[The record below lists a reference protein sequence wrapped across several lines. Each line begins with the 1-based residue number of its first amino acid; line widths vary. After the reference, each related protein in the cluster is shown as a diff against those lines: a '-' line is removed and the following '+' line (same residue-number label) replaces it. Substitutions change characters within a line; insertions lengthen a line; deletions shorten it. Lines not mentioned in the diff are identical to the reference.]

1 MMNKKEFLHLKSGTD
16 VRGTAVETAEHGVQ
30 LTDETVQKICVGF
43 YKWYCRKEQVDTF
56 GIAVGQ
62 DCRISSP
69 RIAAAALAAFCAC
82 GCRVFDCGLATTP
95 SMFMSIVE
103 NEPVQT
109 ALEIT
114 ASHHPFDRN
123 GLKFFTSGG
132 GLEGEDVSAILELAY
147 DAEVPAGTDNAPVE
161 LPFMNDY
168 AALLRRQIVDGV
180 QNGDRPLEGLHIV
193 VDAGNGV
200 GGFYADQVLAPL
212 GADVS
217 GSQFLEPDG
226 MFPNHIPNP
235 ENEAAMASISAAVKR
250 VGADLGVIF
259 DTDCDRAA
267 VVDADGS
274 EINRNRLIALIS
286 AILLDEKPGETI
298 VTDSVTS
305 SGLKKF
311 INDWGGEH
319 YRYKRGYRNVIDE
332 AIRLNKEGIS
342 CPLAIE
348 TSGHAALRENHFLD
362 DGMYLV
368 TVLIVRAMKLKQ
380 EGKTLGSLIA
390 DLKEPVESREIRL
403 NITADDFRDAGK
415 VVIQR
420 VLDYANAAENWHI
433 APDNREGVRISF
445 DLDGGMDNG
454 WFLLRLSVH
463 DPVLPLNVESDVPGG
478 VRQMLESLLKVLN
491 DAEGI
496 DLTPLK
502 KAVEEA

>member
-235 ENEAAMASISAAVKR
+235 ENKQAMDSVRAATVEHH
-250 VGADLGVIF
+250 ADMGIIF
-259 DTDCDRAA
+259 DTDVDRMSA
-267 VVDADGS
+267 VLHDGS
-274 EINRNRLIALIS
+274 EVNRDAIIAMIS
-286 AILLDEKPGETI
+286 AIIAPDYPGGTI

-305 SGLKKF
+305 DKLTDFLENTLHLKHHRF
-311 INDWGGEH
+311 
-319 YRYKRGYRNVIDE
+319 KRGYKNVINE
-332 AIRLNKEGIS
+332 SKRLNAAGVQS
-342 CPLAIE
+342 PLAIE
-348 TSGHAALRENHFLD
+348 TSGHGALSENYFLD
-362 DGMYLV
+362 DGAYLAV
-368 TVLIVRAMKLKQ
+368 KLLIAAAKARR
-380 EGKTLGSLIA
+380 EGKRIDTLIEKLPRQF
-390 DLKEPVESREIRL
+390 ECREYRM
-403 NITADDFRDAGK
+403 NISGEDFKAYGQQVLEQFEQRARAAG
-415 VVIQR
+415 
-420 VLDYANAAENWHI
+420 YAV
-433 APDNREGVRISF
+433 APNSYEGVRLTFGSEQVQ
-445 DLDGGMDNG
+445 G
-454 WFLLRLSVH
+454 WVLLRLSLH
-463 DPVLPLNVESDVPGG
+463 DPLMPLNMEGNRPGDCDRLCAV
-478 VRQMLESLLKVLN
+478 VRTLLDGFDRLDQSKLF
-491 DAEGI
+491 
-496 DLTPLK
+496 
-502 KAVEEA
+502 